1 MGMNIVIIITT
12 VAALGGGIF
21 AFWMDHCNKKIMS
34 ENDEKSLSN
43 NETKQSQE
51 RRGRKNEYWNFAISH
66 YRRSNRFYFNG
77 VYGVVFNRDYCV

>member
-43 NETKQSQE
+43 NETKQS
-51 RRGRKNEYWNFAISH
+51 
-66 YRRSNRFYFNG
+66 
-77 VYGVVFNRDYCV
+77 

>member
-21 AFWMDHCNKKIMS
+21 AFWMDHCNKT
-34 ENDEKSLSN
+34 NLDEDNEQSLSK
-43 NETKQSQE
+43 NETKQSQARKGE
-51 RRGRKNEYWNFAISH
+51 KNEYWCFNINH

-77 VYGVVFNRDYCV
+77 IYCVVSNRDYCI